1 MTPVIGT
8 LTHLR
13 FEEDA
18 PSTLARDLHDS
29 VAQALTSMLMQM
41 ENFKA
46 AQYGRQSVLEEIDAY
61 QRETRE
67 VLSGIRRALFELRGE
82 EAATPDFVPS
92 LRRRVQQLT
101 SRYEM
106 PIRLLVSK
114 SWPENLSAQAARH
127 LGHILGEALHNA
139 HRHSGASEAQVR
151 LTLLEPRTAEV
162 SVRDN
167 GRGIAADAEL
177 GGMGLRGMR
186 ERVLVLGGSM
196 QITAAAPH
204 GTIVRASFPKENL
217 L

>member
-1 MTPVIGT
+1 MTPGIGQ
-8 LTHLR
+8 LTYLS

-18 PSTLARDLHDS
+18 PTTLARDLHDS

-46 AQYGRQSVLEEIDAY
+46 AQYGRESVLREIDAY
-61 QRETRE
+61 QRETRD
-67 VLSGIRRALFELRGE
+67 VLHGIRRALFELRGE

-92 LRRRVQQLT
+92 LRRRLQQLT

-114 SWPENLSAQAARH
+114 SWTENLSAQAARL
-127 LGHILGEALHNA
+127 LGHILGEALHYA
-139 HRHSGASEAQVR
+139 HRHSGASEAKVR
-151 LTLLEPRTAEV
+151 LNLVEPRTAEV

-167 GRGIAADAEL
+167 GRGIRPDTEL

-186 ERVLVLGGSM
+186 ERVLVLGGSI
-196 QITAAAPH
+196 QITPAVPH
-204 GTIVRASFPKENL
+204 GTIVRAAFPKENL